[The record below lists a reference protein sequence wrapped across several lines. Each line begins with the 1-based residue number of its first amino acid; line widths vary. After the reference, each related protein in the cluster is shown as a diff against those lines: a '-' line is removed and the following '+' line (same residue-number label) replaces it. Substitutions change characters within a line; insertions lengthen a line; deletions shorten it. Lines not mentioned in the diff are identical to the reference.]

1 MSSDERPVGAE
12 SDGTM
17 HKLTFFPLGNAD
29 CCRIDLESGK
39 QILLDYADT
48 KCYDD
53 PADKR
58 IALPK
63 RLKTDLNGR
72 GFYDVVGFTHLDDDH
87 VAGSS
92 EFFYLEHAACY
103 QSSERVKINEL
114 WVPAAAI
121 IEDGL
126 EDCARVIR
134 QEARHRLREGRGI
147 RVFSRP
153 ELLRS
158 WFEAEGIS
166 LESRAHL
173 ITDAGNLI
181 PDWSKSCDG
190 VEFFVHSPFAT
201 RLDDCNLVDRNKD
214 SLVLHGTFSV
224 GGVDTKVFFGGDVHH
239 EGLEE
244 IVRITRYHG
253 REERIESDI
262 VKIPHHCSYL
272 SLGPD
277 KGNDC
282 TVPTANISYMYEKK
296 LNGNAILVSSSRS
309 VPSDENDNQPPHKQ
323 AKKYYTNCVK
333 VTGTFEITME
343 HPKASAPEP
352 LVIEIGTNRG
362 RIRRAFSAGAAIASA
377 APAPRAGA

>member
-1 MSSDERPVGAE
+1 VNG
-12 SDGTM
+12 M

-39 QILLDYADT
+39 QILLDYADK
-48 KCYDD
+48 KCYED
-53 PADKR
+53 PSDKR
-58 IALPK
+58 IALPS
-63 RLKTDLNGR
+63 RLKADLNGR
-72 GFYDVVGFTHLDDDH
+72 GYYDVVGFTHLDDDH
-87 VAGSS
+87 VLGSS
-92 EFFYLEHAACY
+92 EFFYLEYATCY
-103 QSSERVKINEL
+103 QSDERVKINEL

-121 IEDGL
+121 VEDGL

-158 WFEAEGIS
+158 WLEGEGIS
-166 LESRAHL
+166 LESRSHL

-181 PDWSKSCDG
+181 PDWNKAYDG
-190 VEFFVHSPFAT
+190 VEFFVHSPFAMH
-201 RLDDCNLVDRNKD
+201 LDDRSLVDRNKD

-239 EGLEE
+239 EGLED

-253 REERIESDI
+253 REERIESDV

-272 SLGPD
+272 SLGPE
-277 KGNDC
+277 KGEDC
-282 TVPTANISYMYEKK
+282 TQPTENIAYMYEKK

-309 VPSDENDNQPPHKQ
+309 VPSSDEDVQPPHRQ
-323 AKKYYTNCVK
+323 AKKYYMNRVK
-333 VTGTFEITME
+333 LNGSFEITME
-343 HPKASAPEP
+343 HPRPSAPEP
-352 LVIEIGTNRG
+352 LVIEISTNRG
-362 RIRRAFSAGAAIASA
+362 RIKRAFSVGAGIATAST
-377 APAPRAGA
+377 APRAGV

>member
-1 MSSDERPVGAE
+1 
-12 SDGTM
+12 M

-39 QILLDYADT
+39 QILLDYADM

-58 IALPK
+58 IALPS
-63 RLKTDLNGR
+63 RLKSDLNGR
-72 GFYDVVGFTHLDDDH
+72 GYYDVVGYTHLDDDH
-87 VAGSS
+87 VFGSS

-103 QSSERVKINEL
+103 QSDDRVKINEL

-126 EDCARVIR
+126 EDCARAIR
-134 QEARHRLREGRGI
+134 QEARYRLRQGRGI

-158 WFEAEGIS
+158 WLEGQGIS

-181 PDWSKSCDG
+181 PGWNKSYDG

-201 RLDDCNLVDRNKD
+201 RLDGSNLVDRNKD
-214 SLVLHGTFSV
+214 CLVLHGTFAV
-224 GGVDTKVFFGGDVHH
+224 AGVDTKVFFGGDVEH

-253 REERIESDI
+253 REERIENDI
-262 VKIPHHCSYL
+262 IKIPHHCSYL

-277 KGNDC
+277 KGDDC
-282 TVPTANISYMYEKK
+282 TVPTANIAYMYEKK

-309 VPSDENDNQPPHKQ
+309 VPTDDSDVQPPHRQ
-323 AKKYYTNCVK
+323 AKKYYTNRIK
-333 VTGTFEITME
+333 LTGSFEITME
-343 HPKASAPEP
+343 HPKVSAPEP

-362 RIRRAFSAGAAIASA
+362 RIRRAFSAGATVA
-377 APAPRAGA
+377 AANPAPRAGA

>member
-1 MSSDERPVGAE
+1 
-12 SDGTM
+12 M

-39 QILLDYADT
+39 QILFDYADT

-53 PADKR
+53 PSDKR

-63 RLKTDLNGR
+63 RLKADLNGR
-72 GFYDVVGFTHLDDDH
+72 DYYDVVAFTHLDDDH
-87 VAGSS
+87 VTGSS
-92 EFFYLEHAACY
+92 EFFHLRHAVRY
-103 QSSERVKINEL
+103 QGEGRIKINEL

-134 QEARHRLREGRGI
+134 QEARHRLLQGHGI

-153 ELLRS
+153 ELLRGWLES
-158 WFEAEGIS
+158 QGLT

-181 PDWSKSCDG
+181 PGWDKFHDG

-224 GGVDTKVFFGGDVHH
+224 QSVDTKVLFGGDVHH
-239 EGLEE
+239 EGLDE
-244 IVRITRYHG
+244 IVRITCFHG
-253 REERIESDI
+253 REERLESDI

-272 SLGPD
+272 SLGPN
-277 KGNDC
+277 KGEDC
-282 TVPTANISYMYEKK
+282 TVPTKNIAYLYEQK

-309 VPSDENDNQPPHKQ
+309 VPADDIDVQPPHRQ

-343 HPKASAPEP
+343 HPKPSAPEP

-362 RIRRAFSAGAAIASA
+362 RVRRAFAAGASLASGST
-377 APAPRAGA
+377 APRAGAKCF

>member
-1 MSSDERPVGAE
+1 MER
-12 SDGTM
+12 M

-39 QILLDYADT
+39 QILLDYADK

-53 PADKR
+53 PTDKR
-58 IALPK
+58 IALPNQ
-63 RLKTDLNGR
+63 LKADLNGR

-87 VAGSS
+87 VVGSS
-92 EFFYLEHAACY
+92 EFFFLEHAACY
-103 QSSERVKINEL
+103 QSKERIKINEL

-153 ELLRS
+153 ALLQN
-158 WFEAEGIS
+158 WLEGEGIS

-173 ITDAGNLI
+173 ISDAGDLI
-181 PDWSKSCDG
+181 SGWNKSYDG
-190 VEFFVHSPFAT
+190 VEFFVHSPFAS
-201 RLDDCNLVDRNKD
+201 RLDDDNLVDRNMD
-214 SLVLHGTFSV
+214 SLVLHATFSV
-224 GGVDTKVFFGGDVHH
+224 RGIDTKVFFGGDIPH

-244 IVRITRYHG
+244 IVRITRFHG
-253 REERIESDI
+253 REERIENDI

-277 KGNDC
+277 KGDDC
-282 TVPTANISYMYEKK
+282 TVPTENIAYLYEKK

-309 VPSDENDNQPPHKQ
+309 VPSDDSDTQPPHKQ

-333 VTGTFEITME
+333 LSGTFEITME
-343 HPKASAPEP
+343 HPKVSAPEP
-352 LVIEIGTNRG
+352 LIIEIGTNRG
-362 RIRRAFSAGAAIASA
+362 RIRRNFSAGAVFATA

>member
-1 MSSDERPVGAE
+1 
-12 SDGTM
+12 M

-29 CCRIDLESGK
+29 CCRINLENGK
-39 QILLDYADT
+39 QILLDYADM

-53 PADKR
+53 PTDKR
-58 IALPK
+58 IALPAS
-63 RLKTDLNGR
+63 LKADLDGR
-72 GFYDVVGFTHLDDDH
+72 GYYDVVGFTHLDDDH

-103 QSSERVKINEL
+103 QAGDRVKINEL

-121 IEDGL
+121 VEDGL
-126 EDCARVIR
+126 EDCARVVR
-134 QEARHRLREGRGI
+134 QEARHRLRQGHGV

-153 ELLRS
+153 ELLRG
-158 WFEAEGIS
+158 WFDAEGIS

-181 PDWSKSCDG
+181 PGWNKSYDG

-201 RLDDCNLVDRNKD
+201 RLDGCDLVDRNKD

-253 REERIESDI
+253 REERVESDI
-262 VKIPHHCSYL
+262 VKLPHHCSYL

-277 KGNDC
+277 KGSDC
-282 TVPTANISYMYEKK
+282 TKPTPNIAYMYEKK
-296 LNGNAILVSSSRS
+296 LSSNAILISSSRS
-309 VPSDENDNQPPHKQ
+309 VPSSDEDNQPPHRQ
-323 AKKYYTNCVK
+323 AKKYYKGCLSI
-333 VTGTFEITME
+333 GGQFEITME
-343 HPKASAPEP
+343 HPTVSKPEP
-352 LVIEIGTNRG
+352 LVIEITTNRG
-362 RIRRAFSAGAAIASA
+362 RIKRAFISGASA
-377 APAPRAGA
+377 AAASVPPRAGA

>member
-1 MSSDERPVGAE
+1 
-12 SDGTM
+12 M

-39 QILLDYADT
+39 QILLDYADN
-48 KCYDD
+48 KCYEDSS
-53 PADKR
+53 DKR
-58 IALPK
+58 IALPS
-63 RLKTDLNGR
+63 RLKADLNGR
-72 GFYDVVGFTHLDDDH
+72 GYYDVVGFTHLDDDH
-87 VAGSS
+87 VLGSS
-92 EFFYLEHAACY
+92 EFFYLEYATCY
-103 QSSERVKINEL
+103 QSDERVKINEL

-121 IEDGL
+121 VEDGL

-158 WFEAEGIS
+158 WLEGEGIS
-166 LESRAHL
+166 LESRSHL

-181 PDWSKSCDG
+181 PDWNKAYDG
-190 VEFFVHSPFAT
+190 VEFFVHSPFAMH
-201 RLDDCNLVDRNKD
+201 LDDRSLVDRNKD

-239 EGLEE
+239 EGLED

-253 REERIESDI
+253 REERIESDV

-272 SLGPD
+272 SLGPE
-277 KGNDC
+277 KGEDC
-282 TVPTANISYMYEKK
+282 TQPTENIAYMYEKK

-309 VPSDENDNQPPHKQ
+309 VPSSDEDVQPPHRQ
-323 AKKYYTNCVK
+323 AKKYYTNRVK
-333 VTGTFEITME
+333 LNGSFEITME
-343 HPKASAPEP
+343 HPRPTAPEP
-352 LVIEIGTNRG
+352 LVIEISTNRG
-362 RIRRAFSAGAAIASA
+362 RIRRAFSVGAGIAAAST
-377 APAPRAGA
+377 APRAGV

>member
-1 MSSDERPVGAE
+1 
-12 SDGTM
+12 M

-39 QILLDYADT
+39 QILLDYADMR
-48 KCYDD
+48 CYDD
-53 PADKR
+53 PTDKR
-58 IALPK
+58 IALPT
-63 RLKTDLNGR
+63 RLKADLNGR
-72 GFYDVVGFTHLDDDH
+72 GYYDVVGFTHLDDDH
-87 VAGSS
+87 VTGSS
-92 EFFYLEHAACY
+92 EFFYLEHATRY
-103 QSSERVKINEL
+103 QGDGRIKITEL

-153 ELLRS
+153 ELLRG
-158 WFEAEGIS
+158 WLEAQGLS

-181 PDWSKSCDG
+181 PDWSKSYDG

-277 KGNDC
+277 KGQDC
-282 TVPTANISYMYEKK
+282 TVPTENIAYLYEKK

-309 VPSDENDNQPPHKQ
+309 VPSDEDDVQPPHKQ

-333 VTGTFEITME
+333 LTGTFEITME
-343 HPKASAPEP
+343 HPKAAAPEP
-352 LVIEIGTNRG
+352 LIIDIGTNRG
-362 RIRRAFSAGAAIASA
+362 RIRRAFSAGASVAAAS
-377 APAPRAGA
+377 PAPRAGA